1 MTETEALD
9 RVVKETLAAIEK
21 GKEAIF
27 DIAEN
32 ARSELERVRRE
43 LVETKRETLE
53 TIHQVDR
60 YVQLEREARLRL
72 MEVSRDFHKYSEDVV
87 KEAYERAR
95 DIQIQLFVLQEK
107 EKNLRRRRDELE
119 RSLQRLTHTV
129 EKAEILITQIGVV
142 LQFLQGT
149 LREIS
154 IKLDGIQ
161 QKQQLGLKIIQ
172 AQEEERR
179 RIAREIHDGPAQSLA
194 NLVLR
199 AELCEQHLS
208 RDPEMVKAELKKL
221 KESARNTLKDIR
233 KIIFDLRPMSLDD
246 LGLVGGLRRFLG
258 DFQERYGLPV
268 EFLVFGQERAL
279 DEMYCIAVFRI
290 IQEAL
295 NNVVKH
301 AQASSVS
308 VKLEFLP
315 KHVTAV
321 VKDDGVGFEP
331 QSLEGENEHY
341 GLLNMKER
349 ASLLNG
355 ELEIKSAP
363 GKGTEVWLMIPVE
376 GEGNEVGRD

>member
-1 MTETEALD
+1 METEALD
-9 RVVKETLAAIEK
+9 RVVKETLLAIEK

-32 ARSELERVRRE
+32 ARSELERVRKE
-43 LVETKRETLE
+43 LMETKHETLE

-60 YVQLEREARLRL
+60 YIQLEKQARLRL
-72 MEVSRDFHKYSEDVV
+72 MEVSRDFHRYSEDVV

-149 LREIS
+149 LREITV
-154 IKLDGIQ
+154 KLDGLQ
-161 QKQQLGLKIIQ
+161 QKQQIGLKIIQ

-199 AELCEQHLS
+199 VELCEQLLN
-208 RDPEMVKAELKKL
+208 RDPGRVKPELERL
-221 KESARNTLKDIR
+221 KDSVRNTLKDIR

-246 LGLVGGLRRFLG
+246 LGLVGGLRRFFG

-268 EFLVFGQERAL
+268 DLLVFGQEKGL
-279 DEMYCIAVFRI
+279 DEMCSIAIFRI

-301 AQASSVS
+301 ARASRVS

-315 KHVTAV
+315 QHLAIAV
-321 VKDDGVGFEP
+321 NDDGVGFDP
-331 QSLEGENEHY
+331 QSLEQDDGHY
-341 GLLNMKER
+341 GLLNMQER
-349 ASLLNG
+349 ARLLNG
-355 ELEIKSAP
+355 KLEIRSAP
-363 GKGTEVWLMIPVE
+363 GRGTEIRVMIPVE
-376 GEGNEVGRD
+376 REGDEVGGN

>member
-1 MTETEALD
+1 METEALD
-9 RVVKETLAAIEK
+9 RVVKETLLAIEK

-32 ARSELERVRRE
+32 ARSELERVRKE
-43 LVETKRETLE
+43 LMETKRETLE

-60 YVQLEREARLRL
+60 YIQLEKQARLRL
-72 MEVSRDFHKYSEDVV
+72 MEVSRDFHRYSEDVV

-149 LREIS
+149 LREITVR
-154 IKLDGIQ
+154 LDGLQ
-161 QKQQLGLKIIQ
+161 QKQQIGLKIIQ

-199 AELCEQHLS
+199 VELCEQLFN
-208 RDPEMVKAELKKL
+208 RDPGRVKPELERL
-221 KESARNTLKDIR
+221 KDSVRNTLKDIR

-246 LGLVGGLRRFLG
+246 LGLVGGLRRFFG

-268 EFLVFGQERAL
+268 EFLVFGQEKAL
-279 DEMYCIAVFRI
+279 DEMYSIAIFRI

-301 AQASSVS
+301 ARASQVS

-315 KHVTAV
+315 QHLAIAI
-321 VKDDGVGFEP
+321 KDDGVGFEP
-331 QSLEGENEHY
+331 RSAEREDGHY
-341 GLLNMKER
+341 GLLNMQER
-349 ASLLNG
+349 ARLLNG
-355 ELEIKSAP
+355 RLEIRSAP
-363 GKGTEVWLMIPVE
+363 GRGTEIWVMIPVE
-376 GEGNEVGRD
+376 REGDEVGGN